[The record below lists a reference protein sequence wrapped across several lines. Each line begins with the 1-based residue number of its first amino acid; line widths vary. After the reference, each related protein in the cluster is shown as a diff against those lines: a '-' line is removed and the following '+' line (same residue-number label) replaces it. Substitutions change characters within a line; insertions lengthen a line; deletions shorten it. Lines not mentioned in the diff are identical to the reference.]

1 MKVAIMQPYFMP
13 YIGYYQL
20 IKAVDVFV
28 YYDDVNFIKQS
39 WINRNRILLD
49 GSEYLFTL
57 ELQGASSFKKILEIE
72 VGKNRHKLL
81 KTICQAYKNAPY
93 FKILEPLLFSIFTS
107 TEQNLSKYIIQTQQ
121 YIVNYLGIKT
131 MCLLSSELKKDN
143 TLKGQDKIIDICK
156 NLGATTYINS
166 IGGQALYS
174 KEVFNEAGIT
184 LKYLKTNQINY
195 QQFKSLFIPQLSI
208 IDILMFN
215 SVAEIKFLLDKYQLV

>member
-1 MKVAIMQPYFMP
+1 MQPYFLP

-20 IKAVDVFV
+20 INAVDIFV

-39 WINRNRILLD
+39 WINRNRILLN

-57 ELQGASSFKKILEIE
+57 ELLGANSFKKISEIE
-72 VGKNRHKLL
+72 VGKNRHRLL
-81 KTICQAYKNAPY
+81 KTICQAYKNAPNY
-93 FKILEPLLFSIFTS
+93 KILEPLLLSIFTS
-107 TEQNLSKYIIQTQQ
+107 TEQNLSKYIIQNQQ
-121 YIVNYLGIKT
+121 YIVSYLGIKT

-156 NLGATTYINS
+156 KLGATTYINS

-174 KEVFNEAGIT
+174 KEDFNEAGIT
-184 LKYLKTNQINY
+184 LKFLKTNQITY

-208 IDILMFN
+208 IDILMFK
-215 SVAEIKFLLDKYQLV
+215 SVAEIKFLLNKYQLV

>member
-1 MKVAIMQPYFMP
+1 MQPYFLP

-20 IKAVDVFV
+20 INAVDIFV

-39 WINRNRILLD
+39 WINRNRILLN

-57 ELQGASSFKKILEIE
+57 ELLGANSFKKISEIE
-72 VGKNRHKLL
+72 VGKNRHRLL
-81 KTICQAYKNAPY
+81 KTICQAYKNAPNY
-93 FKILEPLLFSIFTS
+93 KILEPLLLSIFTS

-121 YIVNYLGIKT
+121 YIVSYLGIKT

-156 NLGATTYINS
+156 KLGAATYINS

-174 KEVFNEAGIT
+174 KEDFNEAGIT
-184 LKYLKTNQINY
+184 LKFLKTNQITY

-208 IDILMFN
+208 IDILMFK
-215 SVAEIKFLLDKYQLV
+215 SVAEIKFLLNKYQLV

>member
-1 MKVAIMQPYFMP
+1 MKVAIMQPYFLP

-20 IKAVDVFV
+20 INAVDVFV

-39 WINRNRILLD
+39 WINRNRILLN

-57 ELQGASSFKKILEIE
+57 ELQGASSFKKILAIE
-72 VGKNRHKLL
+72 VGKNRHKLF
-81 KTICQAYKNAPY
+81 KTICQAYKKAPNY
-93 FKILEPLLFSIFTS
+93 KILEPLLISIFTS
-107 TEQNLSKYIIQTQQ
+107 TEQNLSKFIIQTQQ
-121 YIVNYLGIKT
+121 YIVSYLGIKT
-131 MCLLSSELKKDN
+131 VCLLSSELKKDN

-174 KEVFNEAGIT
+174 KEDFNEAGIT
-184 LKYLKTNQINY
+184 LKFLKTNPISY
-195 QQFKSLFIPQLSI
+195 QQFKPLFIPQLSI

-215 SVAEIKFLLDKYQLV
+215 SVAEVKFLLNKYQLV